1 MTQCRLRGGKE
12 GQKRRAAR
20 GDVLC
25 SCTCL
30 DAHHISQGFRTFES
44 CTCMLCR
51 KGIHRCECG
60 KTQPHSFRAFTTQ
73 TIRDRRPHMHKEHT
87 GNFAGSFLFLP
98 LAPRRAAANESTARL
113 THWVSLSTT
122 SRIRTK
128 PQSNTNK
135 NAPAAVTLHGSRRE
149 TAIAYNT
156 SDVQVDL
163 LRKR

>member
-51 KGIHRCECG
+51 KV
-60 KTQPHSFRAFTTQ
+60 SFGVNAAEHNRTVLRAFTTQ

-98 LAPRRAAANESTARL
+98 LAPRRAAAYESTARL

-156 SDVQVDL
+156 SDVQIDL
-163 LRKR
+163 WRKR